1 MALNE
6 YRSQPEA
13 TWDSLS
19 NRNFY
24 SRTRVQLD
32 DSKHWGGFPLQSIG
46 GSSQSPGRTRIEM
59 GFIGAHADIGG
70 GYGDDNRLS
79 QVALSWMVGQAQTA
93 GVAMNVQNI
102 NTPTG
107 NPVIH
112 DQSNNIRFG
121 NPQTAPATITVQG
134 FTGGLAGNVAYNRED
149 RVVNGAASGTTQR
162 TMGFGAAQAGGDR
175 SLTNADTH
183 RFITYN
189 PRPANINQDTRITN
203 DIAAIKQNGNQTGT
217 VDMQAYVSWLRNHGY
232 AFAGAGQF

>member
-1 MALNE
+1 MSKAGISTLKPASALK
-6 YRSQPEA
+6 PILKLAGLAA
-13 TWDSLS
+13 T
-19 NRNFY
+19 
-24 SRTRVQLD
+24 SRTKTPTGLFAIKSGAFCVRFTEDKCQKRPQIW
-32 DSKHWGGFPLQSIG
+32 SQISIG
-46 GSSQSPGRTRIEM
+46 T
-59 GFIGAHADIGG
+59 
-70 GYGDDNRLS
+70 GYGDDDSLAK
-79 QVALSWMVGQAQTA
+79 VALAWMVGQAQIA
-93 GVAMNVQNI
+93 GVAMNGQNI

-134 FTGGLAGNVAYNRED
+134 FTGGLAGNVTYNRED
-149 RVVNGAASGTTQR
+149 RVVNGAVSGTTQR
-162 TMGFGAAQAGGDR
+162 TMGFGAAQAGGNR

-232 AFAGAGQF
+232 ALAGTGQF